1 MTLTRNPRTLSCSP
15 QLMRPPSMALVNAAC
30 RKDLVSFV
38 RKSFHVLNPAAI
50 FHMNWHICTI
60 AYGLELVRLG
70 YINRLMIT
78 VPPRSLKSI
87 MCSVAFPAFVL
98 GRDPTKRLIV
108 VNYSADLAIKHGN
121 DFRAV
126 VNSEEY
132 RGIFP
137 GMRISAMK
145 NTQTEVVTTRN
156 GFRLAM
162 SVDGALTGRGGDI
175 IIIDDP
181 IAALPALS
189 SQKARDHVRDWY
201 FNTLLSRLDDKQNGA
216 IVLVMQR
223 LHEDDLAGVL
233 LRSSNANEWTLVS
246 LPAIAEEDKEI
257 PIGNGQVHIRHAGD
271 VLHPEREP
279 RDVLES
285 LRAQLGA
292 EIFAAQY
299 QQQPVAPGGVMIKR
313 TWVRRYDQLP
323 QSGQKIQS
331 WDVANK
337 QGEENDYSVCTTWL
351 VHENKYYLIDVLRG
365 RFDFPSLKTKVS
377 EHAKLH
383 KPSQIL
389 IEDAAVGTA
398 LIPELKANFSVI
410 PVKPEYDK
418 KIRMAIQSAKFENG
432 QVFFPKE
439 APWLRDL
446 EDELFAFPKSRHDD
460 QVDSISQALGH
471 KIPSFWTKEA
481 FDGYNYFVTALLQDA
496 IFARLSGRPW

>member
-1 MTLTRNPRTLSCSP
+1 MKTLKRNSLALPRSP
-15 QLMRPPSMALVNAAC
+15 QLVLSPSMAHVNAAC

-38 RKSFHVLNPAAI
+38 RKCFHVLSPSAI
-50 FHMNWHICTI
+50 FYMNWHICAI
-60 AYGLELVRLG
+60 AYCLELVRLG
-70 YINRLMIT
+70 NIKRVIIT

-98 GRDPTKRLIV
+98 GHDPTKRLIV
-108 VNYSADLAIKHGN
+108 VSYSADLAIKHGN

-132 RGIFP
+132 HAIFP

-145 NTQTEVVTTRN
+145 NTQTEVVTTLN
-156 GFRLAM
+156 GFRLAL

-175 IIIDDP
+175 IIIDEP
-181 IAALPALS
+181 IATLAATLS
-189 SQKARDHVRDWY
+189 PKSREHVVDWY

-233 LRSSNANEWTLVS
+233 LRGSDEWTVLN
-246 LPAIAEEDKEI
+246 LPAIAEQDEQI
-257 PIGNGQVHIRHAGD
+257 PIGDGQFHCRRAGD

-285 LRAQLGA
+285 LRAQLGV
-292 EIFAAQY
+292 ETFAAQY
-299 QQQPVAPGGVMIKR
+299 QQQPVPPGGAMIKR
-313 TWVRRYDQLP
+313 AWVRRYDQLP
-323 QSGQKIQS
+323 KSGQIIQS

-351 VHENKYYLIDVLRG
+351 IYEKRYYLIDVLRG
-365 RFDFPSLKTKVS
+365 RFDFPTLRTKVF
-377 EHAKLH
+377 EQAKLH
-383 KPSQIL
+383 KASRIL
-389 IEDAAVGTA
+389 IEDAGFGTA
-398 LIPELKANFSVI
+398 LIQELKTAHFSVI
-410 PVKPEYDK
+410 AVKPEYDK
-418 KIRMAIQSAKFENG
+418 KIRMAIQSAKFQNG

-446 EDELFAFPKSRHDD
+446 EDELFAFPSGRHDD

-471 KIPSFWTKEA
+471 KSLSYWTDASLEG
-481 FDGYNYFVTALLQDA
+481 FRNVVNGLYQDA
-496 IFARLSGRPW
+496 IFGRLAGRPW